1 MYTATCIFPAS
12 PAGFIPSLDLKV
24 THDEAS
30 EGIQRTVGSA
40 GPIRFVVNEKNVVAN
55 VIDTALKSFARE
67 GRLPVLGFD
76 VDNFLLY
83 SANGESDG
91 MIS

>member
-1 MYTATCIFPAS
+1 MIGQPHVSYTRFPL
-12 PAGFIPSLDLKV
+12 PPSALANKP
-24 THDEAS
+24 
-30 EGIQRTVGSA
+30 GSA
-40 GPIRFVVNEKNVVAN
+40 GPIRFVVNEKDVVAN